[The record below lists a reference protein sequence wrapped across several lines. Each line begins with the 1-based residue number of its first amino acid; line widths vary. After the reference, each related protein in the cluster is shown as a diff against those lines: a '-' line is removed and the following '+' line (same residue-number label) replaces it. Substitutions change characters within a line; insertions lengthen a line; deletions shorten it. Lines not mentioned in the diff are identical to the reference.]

1 MEDCPN
7 GAGSRH
13 GQSAATI
20 QGPGSTQCHWVRPC
34 CRLLSVVASAR
45 FARNAGRTSTGG
57 VGCVGPAWSGLLL
70 HHDEE
75 DEERAGRRHARK
87 AFAIAC
93 LANMESAR
101 GLAECTSE

>member
-1 MEDCPN
+1 MC
-7 GAGSRH
+7 S
-13 GQSAATI
+13 
-20 QGPGSTQCHWVRPC
+20 C
-34 CRLLSVVASAR
+34 CRLLSVAISAR
-45 FARNAGRTSTGG
+45 LTRNAGHTSFGG
-57 VGCVGPAWSGLLL
+57 VGCAGTARSGLLL